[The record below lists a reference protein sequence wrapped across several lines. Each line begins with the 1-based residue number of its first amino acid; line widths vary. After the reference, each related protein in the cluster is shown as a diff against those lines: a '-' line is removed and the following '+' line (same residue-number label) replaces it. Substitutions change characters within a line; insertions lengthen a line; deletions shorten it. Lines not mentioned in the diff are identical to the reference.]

1 MDNIVIWIFI
11 IGFLLVSIFLLALK
25 NSFFKK
31 KITALTKEKE
41 SIQSE
46 LTNVNGEN
54 KILTEDNARLKVRNQ
69 ELEVYSTALDADKE
83 AAERLEKAKNEAS
96 DIVSAAQEKASSMIS
111 SAQEEASGLI
121 NSAQEKS
128 SGLVALA
135 EDNAKNI
142 IEQAHTDL
150 EAVISET
157 SDIRKSNRE
166 LMQKAKDEAER
177 LKSDATRQ
185 ATLMLEQAEEKAKAI
200 AGDAYDIAQKAQHYE
215 SVAKAMKN
223 VIEGYGDEYLKP
235 TFSLLDDLAEEFGY
249 DEAGQ
254 RLKDAR
260 EKTRMLIKNGN
271 ASKCDYVETNRR
283 ITAENFVLDAFNGK
297 VDSILSMIKKDNH
310 GILEQ
315 KIRDAYSLVNNL
327 GMAFRNAHITEVY
340 LDSRLDELKWGTI
353 VNALK
358 LQEREEQRRIKEQIR
373 EEEKARRE
381 YERAMKEAAKEEETI
396 RRAMEKAQQAID
408 KASAEQRAKYEAQL
422 ADLQV
427 KLQEAEAKNQRALSM
442 AQQTK
447 SGHVYII
454 SNIGSFGED
463 VFKIG
468 MTRRLEPLDRVREL
482 GDASVPFP
490 FDVHAMIYSEDAPGL
505 ETALHKYFVQNQ
517 VNKVNPRK
525 EFFRIPIADIR
536 AEVEKRGLDVTWTMA
551 AAALEYRE
559 SLAIE
564 KSMLSDGTV
573 KDRWIQQQNNALD
586 DVIESNDDVEE

>member
-1 MDNIVIWIFI
+1 MDNTVIWIFI
-11 IGFLLVSIFLLALK
+11 IGFLLVSIFLLVLK
-25 NSFFKK
+25 NSSFKK
-31 KITALTKEKE
+31 KISALTKEKE

-96 DIVSAAQEKASSMIS
+96 DIVSAAQEKASSMIN

-408 KASAEQRAKYEAQL
+408 KASAEQKAKYEAQL

>member
-1 MDNIVIWIFI
+1 MDLYLIICIGILLIAVLSLAIKASSLKKNI
-11 IGFLLVSIFLLALK
+11 SELA
-25 NSFFKK
+25 
-31 KITALTKEKE
+31 KEK
-41 SIQSE
+41 SNLQSE
-46 LTNVNGEN
+46 LTNVNGAN
-54 KILTEDNARLKVRNQ
+54 KLLTEDNSRLNARNQ

-96 DIVSAAQEKASSMIS
+96 DIVSAAQEQALGM
-111 SAQEEASGLI
+111 I

-128 SGLVALA
+128 AGLVALA

-142 IEQAHTDL
+142 IEQANNDL
-150 EAVISET
+150 EAAKNET
-157 SDIRKSNRE
+157 SEIRKSNRE

-185 ATLMLEQAEEKAKAI
+185 ATLLLEQAEEKAKAI
-200 AGDAYDIAQKAQHYE
+200 AGEAYDIAQKAEHYE

-235 TFSLLDDLAEEFGY
+235 TFSLLDDLAEEFGFN
-249 DEAGQ
+249 EAGQ

-260 EKTRMLIKNGN
+260 EKTKMLIKSGN
-271 ASKCDYVETNRR
+271 ASKCDYVENNRR
-283 ITAENFVLDAFNGK
+283 ETAENFVLDAFNGK

-315 KIRDAYSLVNNL
+315 KIRDAYYLVNNL
-327 GMAFRNAHITEVY
+327 GRAFRNAHITSVY
-340 LDSRLDELKWGTI
+340 LDARLDELKWGAV
-353 VNALK
+353 VNELK
-358 LQEREEQRRIKEQIR
+358 LQEREEQRRIREQIR
-373 EEEKARRE
+373 EEERARRE

-396 RRAMEKAQQAID
+396 RKAMEKAQLAIE
-408 KASAEQRAKYEAQL
+408 KASAEQKAKYEGQL
-422 ADLQV
+422 AAL
-427 KLQEAEAKNQRALSM
+427 KLKLEEAEAKNQRALSM

-454 SNIGSFGED
+454 SNIGSFGEN

-551 AAALEYRE
+551 AEALEYRE

-564 KSMLSDGTV
+564 KSMLADGNI
-573 KDRWIQQQNNALD
+573 KDKWLQQQNEALD
-586 DVIESNDDVEE
+586 DIVDSNDDSED

>member
-1 MDNIVIWIFI
+1 MDLYLIICIGILLIAVFSLLIKENNLKKNI
-11 IGFLLVSIFLLALK
+11 S
-25 NSFFKK
+25 
-31 KITALTKEKE
+31 ALTKGKEKL
-41 SIQSE
+41 QSE
-46 LTNVNGEN
+46 LTNVNSKN
-54 KILTEDNARLKVRNQ
+54 RLLTEDNDRLNARNQ
-69 ELEVYSTALDADKE
+69 ELEVYSSALDADKE
-83 AAERLEKAKNEAS
+83 AAERLEKAKAEAS
-96 DIVSAAQEKASSMIS
+96 DIVS
-111 SAQEEASGLI
+111 SAQERADNMI
-121 NSAQEKS
+121 NSAQQES
-128 SGLVALA
+128 SGMITEA
-135 EDNAKNI
+135 EENAKNI
-142 IEQAHTDL
+142 IQQANFDL
-150 EAVISET
+150 ESAKNET
-157 SDIRKSNRE
+157 SEIRKSNRE
-166 LMQKAKDEAER
+166 LIQKSKEDAER
-177 LKSDATRQ
+177 IKSDATRQ
-185 ATLMLEQAEEKAKAI
+185 AALMLEQAEEKAKTI
-200 AGDAYDIAQKAQHYE
+200 AGDAYEIAQKAQHYE
-215 SVAKAMKN
+215 NVAKAMKN

-260 EKTRMLIKNGN
+260 EKTKMLIKSGN

-283 ITAENFVLDAFNGK
+283 TTAENFVLDAFNGK

-340 LDSRLDELKWGTI
+340 LEARLDELKWGAV
-353 VNALK
+353 VNELK

-381 YERAMKEAAKEEETI
+381 YERAMKEAAKEEDTI
-396 RRAMEKAQQAID
+396 RRAMEKAQQAIE
-408 KASAEQRAKYEAQL
+408 KASAEQKAKYEAQL

-454 SNIGSFGED
+454 SNIGSFGEN

-525 EFFRIPIADIR
+525 EFFRIPIAEIR

-551 AAALEYRE
+551 AAALEYKE
-559 SLAIE
+559 TLAIE
-564 KSMLSDGTV
+564 KSMLID
-573 KDRWIQQQNNALD
+573 KEAKEKWLQQQNSIKE
-586 DVIESNDDVEE
+586 VINDDETEN

>member
-1 MDNIVIWIFI
+1 MDLYLIICIGILLIAVFSLLIKENNLKKNI
-11 IGFLLVSIFLLALK
+11 S
-25 NSFFKK
+25 
-31 KITALTKEKE
+31 ALTKGKEKL
-41 SIQSE
+41 QSE
-46 LTNVNGEN
+46 LTNVNSKN
-54 KILTEDNARLKVRNQ
+54 RLLTEDNDRLNARNQ
-69 ELEVYSTALDADKE
+69 ELEVYSSALDADKE
-83 AAERLEKAKNEAS
+83 AAERLEKAKAEAS
-96 DIVSAAQEKASSMIS
+96 DIVS
-111 SAQEEASGLI
+111 SAQERADNMI
-121 NSAQEKS
+121 NSAQQES
-128 SGLVALA
+128 SGMITEA
-135 EDNAKNI
+135 EENAKNI
-142 IEQAHTDL
+142 IQQANLDL
-150 EAVISET
+150 ESAKNET
-157 SDIRKSNRE
+157 SEIRKSNRE
-166 LMQKAKDEAER
+166 LIQKSKEDAER
-177 LKSDATRQ
+177 IKSDATRQ
-185 ATLMLEQAEEKAKAI
+185 AALMLEQAEEKAKTI
-200 AGDAYDIAQKAQHYE
+200 AGDAYEIAQKAQHYE
-215 SVAKAMKN
+215 NVAKAMKN

-260 EKTRMLIKNGN
+260 EKTKMLIKSGN

-283 ITAENFVLDAFNGK
+283 TTAENFVLDAFNGK

-340 LDSRLDELKWGTI
+340 LEARLDELKWGA
-353 VNALK
+353 VVYELK

-381 YERAMKEAAKEEETI
+381 YERAMKEAAKEEDTI
-396 RRAMEKAQQAID
+396 RRAMEKAQQAIE
-408 KASAEQRAKYEAQL
+408 KASAEQKAKYEAQL

-454 SNIGSFGED
+454 SNIGSFGEN

-525 EFFRIPIADIR
+525 EFFRIPIAEIK
-536 AEVEKRGLDVTWTMA
+536 AEVEKRGLDVTWTMV

-564 KSMLSDGTV
+564 KSMLSDGNM
-573 KDRWIQQQNNALD
+573 KDKWIQQQNDALD
-586 DVIESNDDVEE
+586 NGIDNDDETEN

>member
-1 MDNIVIWIFI
+1 MDNTVIGFYI
-11 IGFLLVSIFLLALK
+11 IGLLVAFVILLVLK
-25 NSFFKK
+25 NNTLKK
-31 KITALTKEKE
+31 KNSDLVKEGQQL
-41 SIQSE
+41 QSE
-46 LTNVNGEN
+46 LTNVYSKNRL
-54 KILTEDNARLKVRNQ
+54 LTEDNDRLNARNQ
-69 ELEVYSTALDADKE
+69 ELEVYSSALDADKE
-83 AAERLEKAKNEAS
+83 AAERLEKAKAEAS
-96 DIVSAAQEKASSMIS
+96 GIVS
-111 SAQEEASGLI
+111 SAQERADNMI
-121 NSAQEKS
+121 NSAQQES
-128 SGLVALA
+128 SGMITEA
-135 EDNAKNI
+135 EENAKNI
-142 IEQAHTDL
+142 LQQANLDL
-150 EAVISET
+150 ETVQNET
-157 SDIRKSNRE
+157 SQIRKSNRE
-166 LMQKAKDEAER
+166 LIQKSKEDAER
-177 LKSDATRQ
+177 IKSDATRQ
-185 ATLMLEQAEEKAKAI
+185 AALMLEQAEEKAKTI
-200 AGDAYDIAQKAQHYE
+200 AGDAYEIAQKAQHYE
-215 SVAKAMKN
+215 NVAKAMKN

-260 EKTRMLIKNGN
+260 EKTKMLIKSGN

-283 ITAENFVLDAFNGK
+283 TTAENFVLDAFNGK

-340 LDSRLDELKWGTI
+340 LEARLDELKWGAV
-353 VNALK
+353 VNELK

-381 YERAMKEAAKEEETI
+381 YERAMKEAAKEEDTI
-396 RRAMEKAQQAID
+396 RRAMEKAQQAIE
-408 KASAEQRAKYEAQL
+408 KASAEQKAKYEAQL

-454 SNIGSFGED
+454 SNIGSFGEN

-525 EFFRIPIADIR
+525 EFFRIPIAEIR

-564 KSMLSDGTV
+564 KSMLSDGNI
-573 KDRWIQQQNNALD
+573 KDKWIQQQNDALD
-586 DVIESNDDVEE
+586 DVIVSNDDSEE

>member
-1 MDNIVIWIFI
+1 MNLYLILI
-11 IGFLLVSIFLLALK
+11 IGILLVAVFVLIFN
-25 NSFFKK
+25 NSTLKK
-31 KITALTKEKE
+31 KYTGIVRERE
-41 SIQSE
+41 SLHSE
-46 LTNVNGEN
+46 LVHVNDMN
-54 KILTEDNARLKVRNQ
+54 AHLAEDNKKLNFRNQ
-69 ELEVYSTALDADKE
+69 ELEVYSSALDADKE
-83 AAERLEKAKNEAS
+83 AAERLEKAKAEAS
-96 DIVSAAQEKASSMIS
+96 DIVS
-111 SAQEEASGLI
+111 SAQERADNMI
-121 NSAQEKS
+121 NSALQES
-128 SGLVALA
+128 SGMIA
-135 EDNAKNI
+135 EAEENAKSI
-142 IEQAHTDL
+142 IQQANLDL
-150 EAVISET
+150 ESAKNET
-157 SDIRKSNRE
+157 SEIRKSNRE
-166 LMQKAKDEAER
+166 LIQKGKEDAER
-177 LKSDATRQ
+177 IKSDATRQ
-185 ATLMLEQAEEKAKAI
+185 AALMLEQAEEKAKTI
-200 AGDAYDIAQKAQHYE
+200 AGDAYEIAQKAQHYE

-254 RLKDAR
+254 RLKDSR
-260 EKTRMLIKNGN
+260 EKTKMLIKSGN
-271 ASKCDYVETNRR
+271 ASKCDYVEINRR
-283 ITAENFVLDAFNGK
+283 TTAENFVLDAFNGK

-340 LDSRLDELKWGTI
+340 LEARLDELKWGAI
-353 VNALK
+353 VYELK

-381 YERAMKEAAKEEETI
+381 YERAMKEAAKEEDTI
-396 RRAMEKAQQAID
+396 RRAMEKAQQAIE
-408 KASAEQRAKYEAQL
+408 KASAEQKAKYEAQL

-454 SNIGSFGED
+454 SNIGSFGEN

-525 EFFRIPIADIR
+525 EFFRIPISAIKE
-536 AEVEKRGLDVTWTMA
+536 EVEKRGLEVKWTMA
-551 AAALEYRE
+551 AAALEYKE
-559 SLAIE
+559 TLAIE
-564 KSMLSDGTV
+564 KSMLSD
-573 KDRWIQQQNNALD
+573 KEAKEKWLQQQNSME
-586 DVIESNDDVEE
+586 DVIDNDDETEK

>member
-1 MDNIVIWIFI
+1 MNLFLILFIAILFVVI
-11 IGFLLVSIFLLALK
+11 LVMMSKQSSLK
-25 NSFFKK
+25 NDIDKLNRDKSN
-31 KITALTKEKE
+31 L
-41 SIQSE
+41 SSDIQ
-46 LTNVNGEN
+46 NVNTKYDLLLKEN
-54 KILTEDNARLKVRNQ
+54 ERIEKRNS
-69 ELEVYSTALDADKE
+69 ELEVYSSALDADKE
-83 AAERLEKAKNEAS
+83 ALGRLQEAKEQAERIIFDANNEAVRIKEQTELELTEVKNET
-96 DIVSAAQEKASSMIS
+96 SA
-111 SAQEEASGLI
+111 
-121 NSAQEKS
+121 
-128 SGLVALA
+128 
-135 EDNAKNI
+135 
-142 IEQAHTDL
+142 
-150 EAVISET
+150 
-157 SDIRKSNRE
+157 IRKSNRE
-166 LMQKAKDEAER
+166 LVQKANENADTI
-177 LKSDATRQ
+177 KSDAARQ
-185 ATLMLEQAEEKAKAI
+185 AAFIIEQAETKAKEI
-200 AGDAYDIAQKAQHYE
+200 AGEAYDIAQKANHYE

-223 VIEGYGDEYLKP
+223 VIDGYGDEYLKP
-235 TFSLLDDLAEEFGY
+235 TFSLLDGLAEEFGY

-260 EKTRMLIKNGN
+260 ERTRMLIKNGD
-271 ASKCDYVETNRR
+271 ASKCDYVENNRR
-283 ITAENFVLDAFNGK
+283 TTAENFVLDAFNGK
-297 VDSILSMIKKDNH
+297 VDTILSMIKKDNH

-340 LDSRLDELKWGTI
+340 LEARLDELKWGAV
-353 VNALK
+353 VNELK

-381 YERAMKEAAKEEETI
+381 YERAMKEAAKEEDTI
-396 RRAMEKAQQAID
+396 RRAMEKAQQAIE
-408 KASAEQRAKYEAQL
+408 KASAEQKAKYEAQL

-454 SNIGSFGED
+454 SNIGSFGEN

-525 EFFRIPIADIR
+525 EFFRIPIAEIK
-536 AEVEKRGLDVTWTMA
+536 AEVEKRGLDVTWTMV

-564 KSMLSDGTV
+564 KSMLSDGNM
-573 KDRWIQQQNNALD
+573 KDKWIQQQNDALD
-586 DVIESNDDVEE
+586 NGIDNDDETEN

>member
-1 MDNIVIWIFI
+1 MDLYLIICIGILLIAVFSLAIKGSTLKKNI
-11 IGFLLVSIFLLALK
+11 SELA
-25 NSFFKK
+25 
-31 KITALTKEKE
+31 KEK
-41 SIQSE
+41 SNLQSE
-46 LTNVNGEN
+46 LTNVNGAN
-54 KILTEDNARLKVRNQ
+54 KLLTEDNSRLNARNQ

-96 DIVSAAQEKASSMIS
+96 NIVSAAQEQALGM
-111 SAQEEASGLI
+111 I

-128 SGLVALA
+128 AGLVALA

-142 IEQAHTDL
+142 IEQANNDL
-150 EAVISET
+150 EAAKNET
-157 SDIRKSNRE
+157 SEIRKSNRE

-185 ATLMLEQAEEKAKAI
+185 ATLLLEQAEEKAKAI
-200 AGDAYDIAQKAQHYE
+200 AGEAYDIAQKAEHYE

-235 TFSLLDDLAEEFGY
+235 TFSLLDDLAEEFGFN
-249 DEAGQ
+249 EAGQ

-260 EKTRMLIKNGN
+260 EKTKMLIKSGN
-271 ASKCDYVETNRR
+271 ASKCDYVENNRR
-283 ITAENFVLDAFNGK
+283 ETAENFVLDAFNGK

-315 KIRDAYSLVNNL
+315 KIRDAYYLVNNL
-327 GMAFRNAHITEVY
+327 GRAFRNAHITSVY
-340 LDSRLDELKWGTI
+340 LDARLDELKWGAV
-353 VNALK
+353 VNELK
-358 LQEREEQRRIKEQIR
+358 LQEREEQRRIREQIR
-373 EEEKARRE
+373 EEERARRE

-396 RRAMEKAQQAID
+396 RKAMEKAQLAIE
-408 KASAEQRAKYEAQL
+408 KASAEQKAKYEGQL
-422 ADLQV
+422 AAL
-427 KLQEAEAKNQRALSM
+427 KLKLEEAEAKNQRALSM

-454 SNIGSFGED
+454 SNIGSFGEN

-551 AAALEYRE
+551 AEALEYRE

-564 KSMLSDGTV
+564 KSMLADGNI
-573 KDRWIQQQNNALD
+573 KDKWLQQQNDALD
-586 DVIESNDDVEE
+586 EVMINNNDIEE

>member
-1 MDNIVIWIFI
+1 MDNIVIWIYI
-11 IGFLLVSIFLLALK
+11 IGFLLAFIIFLILK
-25 NSFFKK
+25 NGTLKK
-31 KITALTKEKE
+31 KNLELVKEG
-41 SIQSE
+41 QLLHSE
-46 LTNVNGEN
+46 LTNVNAKN
-54 KILTEDNARLKVRNQ
+54 KVLEEDNDRLNLRNQ
-69 ELEVYSTALDADKE
+69 ELEIYSNALDADKE
-83 AAERLEKAKNEAS
+83 AVERLEKAKIEAS
-96 DIVSAAQEKASSMIS
+96 DILS
-111 SAQEEASGLI
+111 SAQ
-121 NSAQEKS
+121 QKS
-128 SGLVALA
+128 SDIVASA
-135 EDNAKNI
+135 EENAKNI
-142 IEQAHTDL
+142 LEQANIDL
-150 EAVISET
+150 ETVQNEISQ
-157 SDIRKSNRE
+157 IRKSNRE
-166 LMQKAKDEAER
+166 LIQKGKEDAER
-177 LKSDATRQ
+177 IKSDATRQ
-185 ATLMLEQAEEKAKAI
+185 AALMLEQAEDKAKTI
-200 AGDAYDIAQKAQHYE
+200 AGDAYEIAQKAQHYE

-260 EKTRMLIKNGN
+260 EKTKMLIKSGN

-283 ITAENFVLDAFNGK
+283 TTAENFVLDAFNGK

-327 GMAFRNAHITEVY
+327 GMAFRNAHITDVY
-340 LDSRLDELKWGTI
+340 LEARLDELKWGAI
-353 VNALK
+353 VNELK

-373 EEEKARRE
+373 EEERARRE

-396 RRAMEKAQQAID
+396 RRAMEKAQQAIE
-408 KASAEQRAKYEAQL
+408 KASAEQKAKYEVQL
-422 ADLQV
+422 AELQI

-525 EFFRIPIADIR
+525 EFFRIPIAEIR

-559 SLAIE
+559 TLAIE
-564 KSMLSDGTV
+564 KSMLVD
-573 KDRWIQQQNNALD
+573 KEAKEKWLQQQNSIKE
-586 DVIESNDDVEE
+586 VINDDETEN

>member
-1 MDNIVIWIFI
+1 MSLYLI
-11 IGFLLVSIFLLALK
+11 ICIGILLIAVFSLIIKSSALK
-25 NSFFKK
+25 
-31 KITALTKEKE
+31 KIISELTKEKE

-54 KILTEDNARLKVRNQ
+54 KLLTEDNVRLKVRNQ

-142 IEQAHTDL
+142 IEQANSDL

-166 LMQKAKDEAER
+166 LMQKAKDEVER

-200 AGDAYDIAQKAQHYE
+200 AGDAYEIAQKAQHYE

-271 ASKCDYVETNRR
+271 ASKCDYVEANRR
-283 ITAENFVLDAFNGK
+283 VTAEKFVLDAFNGK

-310 GILEQ
+310 GVLEQ

-408 KASAEQRAKYEAQL
+408 KASAEQKAKYEAQL

>member
-1 MDNIVIWIFI
+1 MDNAV
-11 IGFLLVSIFLLALK
+11 IGFYVIGLLVAFVILLVLK
-25 NSFFKK
+25 NNTLKK
-31 KITALTKEKE
+31 KNSDLVKEGQQL
-41 SIQSE
+41 QSE
-46 LTNVNGEN
+46 LTNVYSKNRL
-54 KILTEDNARLKVRNQ
+54 LTEDNDRLNARNQ
-69 ELEVYSTALDADKE
+69 ELEVYSSALDADKE
-83 AAERLEKAKNEAS
+83 AAERLEKAKAEAS
-96 DIVSAAQEKASSMIS
+96 DIVS
-111 SAQEEASGLI
+111 SAQERADNMI
-121 NSAQEKS
+121 NSAQQES
-128 SGLVALA
+128 SGMITEA
-135 EDNAKNI
+135 EENAKNI
-142 IEQAHTDL
+142 IQQANLDL
-150 EAVISET
+150 ESAKNET
-157 SDIRKSNRE
+157 SEIRKSNRE
-166 LMQKAKDEAER
+166 LIQKSKEDAER
-177 LKSDATRQ
+177 IKSDATRQ
-185 ATLMLEQAEEKAKAI
+185 AALMLEQAEEKAKTI
-200 AGDAYDIAQKAQHYE
+200 AGDAYEIAQKAQHYE
-215 SVAKAMKN
+215 NVAKAMKN

-260 EKTRMLIKNGN
+260 EKTKMLIKSGN

-283 ITAENFVLDAFNGK
+283 TTAENFVLDAFNGK

-340 LDSRLDELKWGTI
+340 LEARLDELKWGAV
-353 VNALK
+353 VNELK

-381 YERAMKEAAKEEETI
+381 YERAMKEAAKEEDTI
-396 RRAMEKAQQAID
+396 RRAMEKAQQAIE
-408 KASAEQRAKYEAQL
+408 KASAEQKAKYEAQL

-454 SNIGSFGED
+454 SNIGSFGEN

-525 EFFRIPIADIR
+525 EFFRIPIAEIR

-564 KSMLSDGTV
+564 KSMLSDGNM
-573 KDRWIQQQNNALD
+573 KDKWIQQQNDALD
-586 DVIESNDDVEE
+586 DSIDNNDETEN

>member
-1 MDNIVIWIFI
+1 MDLYLIICIGILLIAVFSLAIKGSTLKKNI
-11 IGFLLVSIFLLALK
+11 SE
-25 NSFFKK
+25 
-31 KITALTKEKE
+31 LTKEK
-41 SIQSE
+41 SNLQSE
-46 LTNVNGEN
+46 LTNVNGAN
-54 KILTEDNARLKVRNQ
+54 KLLTEDNSRLNARNQ

-96 DIVSAAQEKASSMIS
+96 NIVSAAQEQALGM
-111 SAQEEASGLI
+111 I

-128 SGLVALA
+128 AGLVALA

-142 IEQAHTDL
+142 IEQANNDL
-150 EAVISET
+150 EAAKNET
-157 SDIRKSNRE
+157 SEIRKSNRE

-185 ATLMLEQAEEKAKAI
+185 ATLLLEQAEEKAKTI
-200 AGDAYDIAQKAQHYE
+200 AGEAYDIAQKAEHYE

-235 TFSLLDDLAEEFGY
+235 TFSLLDDLAEEFGFN
-249 DEAGQ
+249 EAGQ

-260 EKTRMLIKNGN
+260 EKTKMLIKSGN
-271 ASKCDYVETNRR
+271 ASKCDYVENNRR
-283 ITAENFVLDAFNGK
+283 ETAENFVLDAFNGK

-315 KIRDAYSLVNNL
+315 KIRDAYYLVNNL
-327 GMAFRNAHITEVY
+327 GRAFRNAHITSVY
-340 LDSRLDELKWGTI
+340 LDARLDELKWGAV
-353 VNALK
+353 VNELK
-358 LQEREEQRRIKEQIR
+358 LQEREEQRRIREQIR
-373 EEEKARRE
+373 EEERARRE

-396 RRAMEKAQQAID
+396 RKAMEKAQLAIE
-408 KASAEQRAKYEAQL
+408 KASAEQKAKYEGQL
-422 ADLQV
+422 AAL
-427 KLQEAEAKNQRALSM
+427 KLKLEEAEAKNQRALSM

-454 SNIGSFGED
+454 SNIGSFGEN

-551 AAALEYRE
+551 AEALEYRE

-564 KSMLSDGTV
+564 KSMLADGNI
-573 KDRWIQQQNNALD
+573 KDKWLQQQNEALD
-586 DVIESNDDVEE
+586 DIVDSNDDSED

>member
-1 MDNIVIWIFI
+1 MDLYLIICIGILLIAVFSLAIKGSTLKKNI
-11 IGFLLVSIFLLALK
+11 SELA
-25 NSFFKK
+25 
-31 KITALTKEKE
+31 KEK
-41 SIQSE
+41 SNLQSE
-46 LTNVNGEN
+46 LTNVNGAN
-54 KILTEDNARLKVRNQ
+54 KLLTEDNSRLNARNQ

-96 DIVSAAQEKASSMIS
+96 DIVSAAQEQALGM
-111 SAQEEASGLI
+111 I

-128 SGLVALA
+128 AGLVALA

-142 IEQAHTDL
+142 IEQANNDL
-150 EAVISET
+150 EAAKNET
-157 SDIRKSNRE
+157 SEIRKSNRE

-185 ATLMLEQAEEKAKAI
+185 ATLLLEQAEEKAKAI
-200 AGDAYDIAQKAQHYE
+200 AGEAYDIAQKAEHYE

-235 TFSLLDDLAEEFGY
+235 TFSLLDDLAEEFGFN
-249 DEAGQ
+249 EAGQ

-260 EKTRMLIKNGN
+260 EKTKMLIKSGN
-271 ASKCDYVETNRR
+271 ASKCDYVENNRR
-283 ITAENFVLDAFNGK
+283 ETAENFVLDAFNGK

-315 KIRDAYSLVNNL
+315 KIRDAYYLVNNL
-327 GMAFRNAHITEVY
+327 GRAFRNAHITSVY
-340 LDSRLDELKWGTI
+340 LDARLDELKWGAV
-353 VNALK
+353 VNELK
-358 LQEREEQRRIKEQIR
+358 LQEREEQRRIREQIR
-373 EEEKARRE
+373 EEERARRE

-396 RRAMEKAQQAID
+396 RKAMEKAQLAIE
-408 KASAEQRAKYEAQL
+408 KASAEQKAKYEGQL
-422 ADLQV
+422 AAL
-427 KLQEAEAKNQRALSM
+427 KLKLEEAEAKNQRALSM

-454 SNIGSFGED
+454 SNIGSFGEN

-551 AAALEYRE
+551 AEALEYRE

-564 KSMLSDGTV
+564 KSMLADGNI
-573 KDRWIQQQNNALD
+573 KDKWLQQQNEALD
-586 DVIESNDDVEE
+586 DIVDSNDDSED

>member
-1 MDNIVIWIFI
+1 
-11 IGFLLVSIFLLALK
+11 
-25 NSFFKK
+25 
-31 KITALTKEKE
+31 
-41 SIQSE
+41 
-46 LTNVNGEN
+46 
-54 KILTEDNARLKVRNQ
+54 
-69 ELEVYSTALDADKE
+69 
-83 AAERLEKAKNEAS
+83 
-96 DIVSAAQEKASSMIS
+96 
-111 SAQEEASGLI
+111 
-121 NSAQEKS
+121 
-128 SGLVALA
+128 
-135 EDNAKNI
+135 
-142 IEQAHTDL
+142 
-150 EAVISET
+150 
-157 SDIRKSNRE
+157 
-166 LMQKAKDEAER
+166 
-177 LKSDATRQ
+177 
-185 ATLMLEQAEEKAKAI
+185 MLEQAEEKAKTI
-200 AGDAYDIAQKAQHYE
+200 AGDAYEIAQKAQHYE

-260 EKTRMLIKNGN
+260 EKTKMLIKSGN

-283 ITAENFVLDAFNGK
+283 TTAENFVLDAFNGK

-327 GMAFRNAHITEVY
+327 GMAFRNAHITDVY
-340 LDSRLDELKWGTI
+340 LEARLDELKWGAI
-353 VNALK
+353 VNELK

-373 EEEKARRE
+373 EEERARRE

-396 RRAMEKAQQAID
+396 RRAMEKAQQAIE
-408 KASAEQRAKYEAQL
+408 KASAEQKAKYEVQL
-422 ADLQV
+422 AELQI

-525 EFFRIPIADIR
+525 EFFRIPIAEIR

-559 SLAIE
+559 TLAIE
-564 KSMLSDGTV
+564 KSMLVD
-573 KDRWIQQQNNALD
+573 KEAKEKWLQQQNSIKE
-586 DVIESNDDVEE
+586 VINDDETEN

>member
-1 MDNIVIWIFI
+1 MDLYLIICIGILLIAVFSLLIKENNLKKNI
-11 IGFLLVSIFLLALK
+11 S
-25 NSFFKK
+25 
-31 KITALTKEKE
+31 ALTKGKEKL
-41 SIQSE
+41 QSE
-46 LTNVNGEN
+46 LTNVNSKN
-54 KILTEDNARLKVRNQ
+54 RLLTEDNDRLNARNQ
-69 ELEVYSTALDADKE
+69 ELEVYSSALDADKE
-83 AAERLEKAKNEAS
+83 AAERLEKAKAEAS
-96 DIVSAAQEKASSMIS
+96 DIVS
-111 SAQEEASGLI
+111 SAQERADNMI
-121 NSAQEKS
+121 NSAQQES
-128 SGLVALA
+128 SGMITEA
-135 EDNAKNI
+135 EENAKNI
-142 IEQAHTDL
+142 IQQANLDL
-150 EAVISET
+150 ESAKNET
-157 SDIRKSNRE
+157 SEIRKSNRE
-166 LMQKAKDEAER
+166 LIQKSKEDAER
-177 LKSDATRQ
+177 IKSDATRQ
-185 ATLMLEQAEEKAKAI
+185 AALMLEQAEEKAKTI
-200 AGDAYDIAQKAQHYE
+200 AGDAYEIAQKAQHYE
-215 SVAKAMKN
+215 NVAKAMKN

-260 EKTRMLIKNGN
+260 EKTKMLIKSGN

-283 ITAENFVLDAFNGK
+283 TTAENFVLDAFNGK

-340 LDSRLDELKWGTI
+340 LEARLDELKWGAV
-353 VNALK
+353 VNELK

-381 YERAMKEAAKEEETI
+381 YERAMKEAAKEEDTI
-396 RRAMEKAQQAID
+396 RRAMEKAQQAIE
-408 KASAEQRAKYEAQL
+408 KASAEQKAKYEAQL

-454 SNIGSFGED
+454 SNIGSFGEN

-525 EFFRIPIADIR
+525 EFFRIPIAEIK
-536 AEVEKRGLDVTWTMA
+536 AEVEKRGLDVTWTMV

-564 KSMLSDGTV
+564 KSMLSDGNM
-573 KDRWIQQQNNALD
+573 KDKWIQQQNDALD
-586 DVIESNDDVEE
+586 NGIDNDDETEN

>member
-1 MDNIVIWIFI
+1 MDLYLIICIGILLIAVFSLAIKASSLKKNI
-11 IGFLLVSIFLLALK
+11 SELA
-25 NSFFKK
+25 
-31 KITALTKEKE
+31 KEK
-41 SIQSE
+41 SNLQSE
-46 LTNVNGEN
+46 LTNVNGAN
-54 KILTEDNARLKVRNQ
+54 KLLTEDNSRLNARNQ

-96 DIVSAAQEKASSMIS
+96 DIVSAAQEQALGM
-111 SAQEEASGLI
+111 I

-128 SGLVALA
+128 AGLVALA

-142 IEQAHTDL
+142 IEQANNDL
-150 EAVISET
+150 EAAKNET
-157 SDIRKSNRE
+157 SEIRKSNRE

-185 ATLMLEQAEEKAKAI
+185 ATLLLEQAEEKAKAI
-200 AGDAYDIAQKAQHYE
+200 AGEAYDIAQKAEHYE

-235 TFSLLDDLAEEFGY
+235 TFSLLDDLAEEFGFN
-249 DEAGQ
+249 EAGQ

-260 EKTRMLIKNGN
+260 EKTKMLIKSGN
-271 ASKCDYVETNRR
+271 ASKCDYVENNRR
-283 ITAENFVLDAFNGK
+283 ETAENFVLDAFNGK

-315 KIRDAYSLVNNL
+315 KIRDAYYLVNNL
-327 GMAFRNAHITEVY
+327 GRAFRNAHITSVY
-340 LDSRLDELKWGTI
+340 LDARLDELKWGAV
-353 VNALK
+353 VNELK
-358 LQEREEQRRIKEQIR
+358 LQEREEQRRIREQIR
-373 EEEKARRE
+373 EEERARRE

-396 RRAMEKAQQAID
+396 RKAMEKAQLAIE
-408 KASAEQRAKYEAQL
+408 KASAEQKAKYEGQL
-422 ADLQV
+422 AAL
-427 KLQEAEAKNQRALSM
+427 KLKLEEAEAKNQRALSM

-454 SNIGSFGED
+454 SNIGSFGEN

-551 AAALEYRE
+551 AEALEYRE

-564 KSMLSDGTV
+564 KSMLADGNI
-573 KDRWIQQQNNALD
+573 KDKWLQQQNDALD
-586 DVIESNDDVEE
+586 EVMINNNDIEE